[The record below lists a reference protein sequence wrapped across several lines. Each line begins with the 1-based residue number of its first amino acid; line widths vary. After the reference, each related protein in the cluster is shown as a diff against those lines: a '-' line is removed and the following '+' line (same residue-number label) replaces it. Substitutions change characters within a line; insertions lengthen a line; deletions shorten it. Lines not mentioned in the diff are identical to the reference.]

1 MPDIVLSFPDVKQV
15 PGDRPAQC
23 PHCGTAVL
31 QGWGYLPKPVRD
43 QFLREVAVRRY
54 CCVECGQTFRHYPD
68 GVTRAD
74 QTTRISKL
82 AAILWAFG
90 MSYRQAA
97 AVMCAFG
104 VQLSRSSIWRDVQAL
119 GEAVRRRRRERPVR
133 ILGVDG
139 AWLRAQGE
147 KRGVVVAVDLGTG
160 EPVALEVVEEH
171 DVEAVCA
178 WLSELVEALGVEV
191 MVTDDLGSYRQLASD
206 LGVDHQVCRFHM
218 RRWVG
223 RTLRSLRKKLGKD
236 KIPLLD
242 QVGQIV
248 ADMPADGDRQL
259 FDLWRQTPAR
269 PPQAGTQATALYQLR
284 RLLIRLSE
292 NWHRYRLYAERSD
305 VPATNNGTERAIGK
319 LKVRSTSVRGYKSE
333 AGIQAAFQLCGGTV
347 R

>member
-1 MPDIVLSFPDVKQV
+1 MADIVLRLPDVKQV
-15 PGDRPAQC
+15 PENRPKRC
-23 PHCGTAVL
+23 PHCGADVL

-68 GVTRAD
+68 GVGRAD

-119 GEAVRRRRRERPVR
+119 SEAVRRRRRQRSVR

-178 WLSELVEALGVEV
+178 WLGELVEELGVEV
-191 MVTDDLGSYRQLASD
+191 IVTDDLGSYRQMAID
-206 LGVDHQVCRFHM
+206 LNVDHQVCRFHM

-223 RTLRSLRKKLGKD
+223 RALRNLRTKLGED
-236 KIPLLD
+236 QIPLLD
-242 QVGQIV
+242 RVGQIV

-259 FDLWRQTPAR
+259 FDLWRQIPAR
-269 PPQAGTQATALYQLR
+269 APQAGKQATALYQLR
-284 RLLIRLSE
+284 QLLIRLSE
-292 NWHRYRLYAERSD
+292 QWHRYRLYAERSD
-305 VPATNNGTERAIGK
+305 VPATNNGTERAIGQ
-319 LKVRSTSVRGYKSE
+319 LKVRSSSVRGYKSE
-333 AGIQAAFQLCGGTV
+333 VGIQAAFQLCGGTLE
-347 R
+347 